1 MLIEFSEFNWKFIL
15 FLIYPV
21 CIRIQDYS
29 KSTYIKNDNIYFK
42 IFRCYLSFIFSAIF
56 LLIYKI
62 KTKRKKIIIR
72 ESKLT
77 DIEYEIDKDNKGQIE
92 IEKKEIERKKLIKI
106 ILFLWILSI
115 IGFFSFY
122 AEEYFLEVDYYYAQ
136 GSVRIFFE
144 ISNFT

>member
-1 MLIEFSEFNWKFIL
+1 MLI
-15 FLIYPV
+15 
-21 CIRIQDYS
+21 
-29 KSTYIKNDNIYFK
+29 KNNK
-42 IFRCYLSFIFSAIF
+42 
-56 LLIYKI
+56 K
-62 KTKRKKIIIR
+62 KKIIIR

-144 ISNFT
+144 ISNFDNKQINEYKEKENLGQESNRRIKRFKI